1 MANKVAIEIKIKNI
15 KQIKVLENQLKK
27 LRKEQRELA
36 KTNKE
41 AKKLSGEE
49 AKLYERKHKAITKSS
64 KALREHKKSLAN
76 ANKGTKAVTKSSNG
90 MAKQFVKGAAAI
102 GVIVGAFRMASRV
115 ISSVV
120 ATFSEFEFV
129 MAKVNA
135 VSGATEKEFAALT
148 KTAEELGRTTFFTAT
163 QVGELMLNYSKLG
176 FTANEIQDAVQPTLD
191 LATATG
197 SDLARAALV
206 AGAAVRGFGLDAS
219 ETNRVVDVMAV
230 SFSSSAMNIE
240 KWQTS
245 MTKVAPIAKA
255 AGFSIEDT
263 AAIMSKLT
271 DSGIEASIAGTSLRN
286 ILLKMQ
292 DPTSDLSKA
301 FGGTIHSLDELVPV
315 MKKFVAEG
323 GSMADI
329 MEVVDLRQAAAF
341 EQMLTTADGTLALRD
356 SLLEANGEGKRM
368 ADIVGDTL
376 QGAFLKFSSALQ
388 GVSISVMEGF
398 AQGIQGMVEK
408 MASFFNVL
416 AKNSKVIVGTIKVV
430 ATLVKWFGL
439 YKLGVI
445 GVNVVTAIGIKLKWT
460 YLRALVAVKLGSQKL
475 TIATLTLKRAYQ
487 GLISGTGIGMV
498 LVVLSEL
505 VPWLMKTKDATAEL
519 MDETE
524 RITKGYYDS
533 IVPIEK
539 LKIQSKEL
547 IRLKGL
553 MNNMVKE
560 GLIVLDKEGKAVE
573 GSALN
578 LKVYNKYK
586 GQAAIATRSL
596 NTELKNNDQD
606 LITEK
611 TSIEGVATAIDTLT
625 TALMNQALV
634 KGFNRQIEALV
645 EIQANAVVTK
655 KRLEDYFNI
664 NLESTPFD
672 NMSDAIAFQLSMME
686 KGMPGV
692 ANSMIPFEER
702 MKSVNKILED
712 GGFTNFEQAI
722 TALEGKDD
730 NIRIITE
737 AFDELAG
744 PGGIGG
750 LILSQKLLEDL
761 KVTPTSP
768 EAIVE
773 PKEKE
778 FEALD
783 SKFLAEEAR
792 GYWVTLMKDV
802 LAGDMKMAAA
812 EKDLYD
818 YKIELMTNLL
828 LDENLS
834 YDAKML
840 LEEKLIQLK
849 LGNAKKEAEIAEAK
863 KVSDEAVAEAKK
875 KQIQDE
881 IEGVKEMGNQLI
893 LIAGEEENLQGIKK
907 IGIQLSQ
914 AAAVAAGFE
923 AMAKYSA
930 AIADT
935 ALNSPWW
942 LKIIN
947 VIGLI
952 GAMASTYANMKAL
965 KKSFGSGGMIEEF
978 ADGGM
983 VHGASHSNGGVK
995 FAVGGRVNEL
1005 EGGEAVINKRSTAMF
1020 RNQLSSMNQAGGGV
1034 KFADGGLLSSP
1045 SFTEAQFNANNQ
1057 SQMLNAMGGK
1067 QKVVV
1072 VEADI
1077 TTSQSTVSVI
1087 QANASF

>member
-1 MANKVAIEIKIKNI
+1 MAGKVAIDIQIKNVKKI
-15 KQIKVLENQLKK
+15 TDLKNSLK
-27 LRKEQRELA
+27 ALRKEQRDIEKA
-36 KTNKE
+36 TKDGNKSQSISSKRYKDN
-41 AKKLSGEE
+41 A
-49 AKLYERKHKAITKSS
+49 KAIDGQS
-64 KALREHKKSLAN
+64 KSLRGLN
-76 ANKGTKAVTKSSNG
+76 RGQKDVTKSSG
-90 MAKQFVKGAAAI
+90 SMAKSFVKGAAAVAI
-102 GVIVGAFRMASRV
+102 IVGAFRLVSKAL
-115 ISSVV
+115 SSVV
-120 ATFSEFEFV
+120 KTFTEFEFV

-135 VSGATEKEFAALT
+135 VSGATAREFAALT

-163 QVGELMLNYSKLG
+163 QVGELMLNFSKLG
-176 FTANEIQDAVQPTLD
+176 FSANEIQDAVQPTLD

-219 ETNRVVDVMAV
+219 ETQRVVDVMAV

-301 FGGTIHSLDELVPV
+301 FGGTIHSLDDLVPA
-315 MKKFVAEG
+315 MKNFVAEG

-356 SLLEANGEGKRM
+356 SLRDASGEGKRM

-376 QGAFLKFSSALQ
+376 QGAMLKFTSALQ
-388 GVSISVMEGF
+388 GLSISVMKGFGEGM
-398 AQGIQGMVEK
+398 QGMVEN

-416 AKNSKVIVGTIKVV
+416 SENSKTIITSIKGI
-430 ATLVKWFGL
+430 TKLVKWFGI
-439 YKLGVI
+439 YKL
-445 GVNVVTAIGIKLKWT
+445 VVFAVSGGLKKLIVESKIYTALSVRMKTATVGLTFSMKGLKT
-460 YLRALVAVKLGSQKL
+460 AV
-475 TIATLTLKRAYQ
+475 Q
-487 GLISGTGIGMV
+487 GLMGATGIGLLV
-498 LVVLSEL
+498 VVLSEVIPL
-505 VPWLMKTKDATAEL
+505 LLKTKDATAEL

-539 LKIQSKEL
+539 LKIQSKDL

-553 MNNMVKE
+553 MNDMVKD

-586 GQAAIATRSL
+586 GQAAIVTRSL
-596 NTELKNNDQD
+596 NTELKNNDQA

-611 TSIEGVATAIDTLT
+611 DSIDNVRIAVDALTAALT
-625 TALMNQALV
+625 NQALV
-634 KGFNRQIEALV
+634 KGFSRQLEALV
-645 EIQANAVVTK
+645 EVQANAVVAK
-655 KRLEDYFNI
+655 KRLEEYFQI

-672 NMSDAIAFQLSMME
+672 NMSDAIEFQLQTME
-686 KGMPGV
+686 EGMPGM
-692 ANSMIPFEER
+692 ANAMIPFEER

-712 GGFTNFEQAI
+712 GGFTNFQQAI
-722 TALEGKDD
+722 TALEGKDA
-730 NIRIITE
+730 NIRILTE

-750 LILSQKLLEDL
+750 LILSQKSLEKL
-761 KVTPTSP
+761 KVTPTSSTST
-768 EAIVE
+768 EATAE

-778 FEALD
+778 FDALD

-792 GYWVTLMKDV
+792 GYWVTLMEDV

-818 YKIELMTNLL
+818 YKIELMTSLL

-834 YDAKML
+834 YDAKMA
-840 LEEKLIQLK
+840 LEEKLMQLK

-863 KVSDEAVAEAKK
+863 KVSDAAVAEAKK
-875 KQIQDE
+875 KQMEDE
-881 IEGVKEMGNQLI
+881 INSVSALGDQLI
-893 LIAGEEENLQGIKK
+893 NMAGEDEKMQGIKK
-907 IGIQLSQ
+907 AGIQLS
-914 AAAVAAGFE
+914 AA
-923 AMAKYSA
+923 A
-930 AIADT
+930 AIANNIL
-935 ALNSPWW
+935 ALSNAAVGVTEQSKLLFPF
-942 LKIIN
+942 N
-947 VIGLI
+947 LI
-952 GAMASTYANMKAL
+952 AMAGTIGTVISLLANIKAL
-965 KKSFGSGGMIEEF
+965 KDSFGDGGVVETF
-978 ADGGM
+978 AGGGM
-983 VHGASHSNGGVK
+983 VQGRSHANGGEK
-995 FAVGGRVNEL
+995 FAVGGRVVEL
-1005 EGGEAVINKRSTAMF
+1005 EGGEAVINKRSTAMY
-1020 RNQLSSMNQAGGGV
+1020 RGQLSAMNANGGGV
-1034 KFADGGLLSSP
+1034 KFADGGLLNSPAFAQQQFSS
-1045 SFTEAQFNANNQ
+1045 S
-1057 SQMLNAMGGK
+1057 GGGGGT
-1067 QKVVV
+1067 QKVYV

-1077 TTSQSTVSVI
+1077 SRSQKAVHVLEAAATI
-1087 QANASF
+1087 